1 MNDKYLCEFCN
12 RDLSNLNAHNVNK
25 HKEKCEKLN
34 VKKKNSTPSIV
45 NFMSKNVGT
54 VNLRSVISI
63 DSTSGESS
71 TDESSG
77 QENDYMLDGNNDL
90 NEELSSK
97 LNNAHLSSRQSRS
110 KRKRVD
116 VERCNQSD
124 ATTIIEATVIENNNG
139 KTFKCLGYKIPL
151 EDIYI
156 NFPFQTF
163 AYNDHDFVFENGN
176 FHSKKCCENN
186 YSLLENLNTTKI
198 NTSCLSL
205 KYCMNFDK
213 IIKRS
218 ENYNK
223 YNNNEYLTY
232 FINCKI
238 YQKIFK

>member
-1 MNDKYLCEFCN
+1 MSINDKYLCEFCN

-77 QENDYMLDGNNDL
+77 QDNDYMLDGNNDL

-110 KRKRVD
+110 K
-116 VERCNQSD
+116 
-124 ATTIIEATVIENNNG
+124 
-139 KTFKCLGYKIPL
+139 
-151 EDIYI
+151 
-156 NFPFQTF
+156 
-163 AYNDHDFVFENGN
+163 
-176 FHSKKCCENN
+176 
-186 YSLLENLNTTKI
+186 
-198 NTSCLSL
+198 
-205 KYCMNFDK
+205 
-213 IIKRS
+213 
-218 ENYNK
+218 
-223 YNNNEYLTY
+223 
-232 FINCKI
+232 
-238 YQKIFK
+238 